1 MWILGLKELKM
12 AMTVYERE
20 MGDDRHL
27 KLKARL
33 IGQLWGAV
41 IYFKV

>member
-20 MGDDRHL
+20 IGDDRHL